1 MKENFESIE
10 IDLST
15 FDRKVLEHII
25 AESCEKD
32 ISVNKVISDILAE
45 FLKKDETSNI

>member
-25 AESCEKD
+25 SESCEKD
-32 ISVNKVISDILAE
+32 ISVNKVISDILLE